1 MKIYRKTPVV
11 FLNFK
16 NKIICRINW
25 LKRKRFVKVQVS
37 IICLNDRPNT
47 YNKSIKKVKYYPKN
61 LMVKSKKYSE
71 KYRNNDDAATDQAF
85 DFDAFNGKVGQFD
98 AIVRLELT
106 LYMVPLLGECSL
118 VQSLFVMH
126 CQCIGYKKTFS

>member
-25 LKRKRFVKVQVS
+25 LKRKRFVKVRVS

-71 KYRNNDDAATDQAF
+71 KYRNNDDAATD
-85 DFDAFNGKVGQFD
+85 
-98 AIVRLELT
+98 
-106 LYMVPLLGECSL
+106 
-118 VQSLFVMH
+118 
-126 CQCIGYKKTFS
+126 